1 MKYKIKARVKPK
13 RHNIR
18 VDMTAM
24 TDVSFLLLTFF
35 ILTAQFAKP
44 DIETVTTPSSISE
57 KLLPDA
63 SLMTV
68 LSTTDGKFYFTPVD
82 NGTERMALLDKMG
95 EKYRMKFTDAEK
107 VAFTKVQSVG
117 VPMNQLK
124 GYLNLSDDDRKAFK
138 SQTGIPLDSTNK
150 QLIDWVE
157 QSLAV
162 NPDYKLAIK
171 GDVQTKYP
179 KVKAL
184 FEGLRDIDFLKF
196 WLITSQEVAQ

>member
-1 MKYKIKARVKPK
+1 MARVKPK

-44 DIETVTTPSSISE
+44 DIETITTPSSISE

-63 SLMTV
+63 SLMTI
-68 LSTTDGKFYFTPVD
+68 LTTTDGRFYFTPVE
-82 NGTERMALLDKMG
+82 NGTERIALLDKMG
-95 EKYRMKFTDAEK
+95 EKYGMKFTDAEK
-107 VAFTKVQSVG
+107 VAFSNVQSIG

-124 GYLNLSDDDRKAFK
+124 GFLDLPDDERKAYK
-138 SQTGIPLDSTNK
+138 SKTGIPMDSTNT
-150 QLIDWVE
+150 QLTEWVK

-171 GDVQTKYP
+171 GDVNTKYP
-179 KVKAL
+179 KVKSL
-184 FEGLRDIDFLKF
+184 FEGLRDMDFLKF
-196 WLITSQEVAQ
+196 WLITSQETAQ

>member
-1 MKYKIKARVKPK
+1 MARVKPK

-44 DIETVTTPSSISE
+44 DVETITTPSSISE

-68 LSTTDGKFYFTPVD
+68 LSTTDGKFYFTPVE

-95 EKYRMKFTDAEK
+95 EKYGMKFTDQEK
-107 VAFTKVQSVG
+107 ATFANVQSIG

-124 GYLNLSDDDRKAFK
+124 GFLNLKDEDRKAYK
-138 SQTGIPLDSTNK
+138 SATGIPMDSTNK
-150 QLIDWVE
+150 QLVDWVQ

-171 GDVQTKYP
+171 GDVETKYP
-179 KVKAL
+179 KIKSL

-196 WLITSQEVAQ
+196 WLITSQEVAPNN

>member
-1 MKYKIKARVKPK
+1 MARVKPK

-44 DIETVTTPSSISE
+44 DIETITTPSSISE
-57 KLLPDA
+57 KLLPDG
-63 SLMTV
+63 SLMTI
-68 LSTTDGKFYFTPVD
+68 LSTTDGRFYFTPVE
-82 NGTERMALLDKMG
+82 NGTERMALLNNMG
-95 EKYRMKFTDAEK
+95 EKYGMTFTDKEK
-107 VAFTKVQSVG
+107 AAFANVESVG

-124 GYLNLSDDDRKAFK
+124 GFLDLSDDDRKAFK
-138 SQTGIPLDSTNK
+138 SKTGIPMDSTK
-150 QLIDWVE
+150 KELIDWVQ

-171 GDVQTKYP
+171 GDVETKYP
-179 KVKAL
+179 KVKSL

-196 WLITSQEVAQ
+196 WLITSQETAQ

>member
-1 MKYKIKARVKPK
+1 MARVKPK

-44 DIETVTTPSSISE
+44 DVETIKTPSSISE
-57 KLLPDA
+57 KLLPDG
-63 SLMTV
+63 SLMTI
-68 LSTTDGKFYFTPVD
+68 LSTTDGRFYFTPVE
-82 NGTERMALLDKMG
+82 NGTERMALLSKMG
-95 EKYRMKFTDAEK
+95 EKYGMTFTDKEK
-107 VAFTKVQSVG
+107 AAFANVQSIG

-124 GYLNLSDDDRKAFK
+124 GFLDLPDEERKAYK
-138 SQTGIPLDSTNK
+138 SKTGIPMDSANK
-150 QLIDWVE
+150 QLTDWVQ

-162 NPDYKLAIK
+162 NPGYGLAIK
-171 GDVQTKYP
+171 GDVQTEYP

-196 WLITSQEVAQ
+196 QLITSQETVK

>member
-1 MKYKIKARVKPK
+1 MARVKPK

-44 DIETVTTPSSISE
+44 DVETITTPSSISE
-57 KLLPDA
+57 KLLPDG
-63 SLMTV
+63 STMTI
-68 LSTTDGKFYFTPVD
+68 LSTTDGRFYFTPVE
-82 NGTERMALLDKMG
+82 NGTERIALLDKMG
-95 EKYRMKFTDAEK
+95 EKYGMKFTNEEK
-107 VAFTKVQSVG
+107 VAFSNVQSVG

-124 GYLNLSDDDRKAFK
+124 GFLDLSDEDRKAFK
-138 SQTGIPLDSTNK
+138 STTGIPMDSTNK

-157 QSLAV
+157 TSLAV

-171 GDVQTKYP
+171 GDVETKYP

-196 WLITSQEVAQ
+196 WLITSQEVAK

>member
-1 MKYKIKARVKPK
+1 MARVKPK

-35 ILTAQFAKP
+35 ILTAQFNVP
-44 DIETVTTPSSISE
+44 DVETVTTPSSISE

-68 LSTTDGKFYFTPVD
+68 LSTTDGRFYFTPVD
-82 NGTERMALLDKMG
+82 NGTERMQLLDKMG
-95 EKYRMKFTDAEK
+95 EKYGMKFTDKEK
-107 VAFTKVQSVG
+107 VEFTKVQSVG

-124 GYLNLSDDDRKAFK
+124 GYLNLSEDDKKAFK
-138 SQTGIPLDSTNK
+138 SQTGVPLDSTNK
-150 QLIDWVE
+150 QLIDWV
-157 QSLAV
+157 QKSLEV
-162 NPDYKLAIK
+162 NPDYKLAVK
-171 GDVQTKYP
+171 GDVETKYP

>member
-1 MKYKIKARVKPK
+1 MARVKPK

-35 ILTAQFAKP
+35 ILTAQFNVP
-44 DIETVTTPSSISE
+44 DVETVTTPSSISE

-68 LSTTDGKFYFTPVD
+68 LSTTDGKFYFTPVE
-82 NGTERMALLDKMG
+82 NGTERMQLLDKMG
-95 EKYRMKFTDAEK
+95 EKYGVKFTDKEK
-107 VAFTKVQSVG
+107 VEFTKMQSVG

-124 GYLNLSDDDRKAFK
+124 GYLNLSEDDKKAFK
-138 SQTGIPLDSTNK
+138 SQTGVPLDSTNK
-150 QLIDWVE
+150 QLIDWV
-157 QSLAV
+157 QKSLEV
-162 NPDYKLAIK
+162 NPDYKLAVK
-171 GDVQTKYP
+171 GDVETKYP

>member
-1 MKYKIKARVKPK
+1 MARVKPK

-44 DIETVTTPSSISE
+44 DVETITTPSSISE

-63 SLMTV
+63 SLMTI
-68 LSTTDGKFYFTPVD
+68 LSTTDGKFYFTPVE
-82 NGTERMALLDKMG
+82 NGTERIALLDKMG
-95 EKYRMKFTDAEK
+95 QKYGMSFTDKEK
-107 VAFTKVQSVG
+107 VAFSNVQSVG
-117 VPMNQLK
+117 VPMSQMKRFLD
-124 GYLNLSDDDRKAFK
+124 LPDDQRKAYK
-138 SQTGIPLDSTNK
+138 STTGIPMDSTK
-150 QLIDWVE
+150 KELVDWVQ
-157 QSLAV
+157 QSLTI

-171 GDVQTKYP
+171 GDVATKYP

-184 FEGLRDIDFLKF
+184 FEGLRDIKFYKF
-196 WLITSQEVAQ
+196 WLITSQEQAQ

>member
-1 MKYKIKARVKPK
+1 MARVKPK

-35 ILTAQFAKP
+35 ILTAQFNVP
-44 DIETVTTPSSISE
+44 DVETVTTPSSISE

-82 NGTERMALLDKMG
+82 NGTERMQLLDKMG
-95 EKYRMKFTDAEK
+95 EKYGLKFTNQEK
-107 VAFTKVQSVG
+107 VEFTKVQSVG

-124 GYLNLSDDDRKAFK
+124 GYLNLSEEDKKAFK
-138 SQTGIPLDSTNK
+138 SQTGVPLDSTNK
-150 QLIDWVE
+150 QLIDWVQ

-162 NPDYKLAIK
+162 NPGYKLAIK
-171 GDVQTKYP
+171 GDVETKYP

>member
-1 MKYKIKARVKPK
+1 MARVKPK

-44 DIETVTTPSSISE
+44 DIETITTPSSISE

-82 NGTERMALLDKMG
+82 NGTERMQLLDKMG
-95 EKYRMKFTDAEK
+95 EKYGVKFTDKEK
-107 VAFTKVQSVG
+107 VEFTKMQSVG

-124 GYLNLSDDDRKAFK
+124 GYLNLSEDDKKAFK
-138 SQTGIPLDSTNK
+138 SQTGVPLDSTNK
-150 QLIDWVE
+150 QLIDWV
-157 QSLAV
+157 QKSLEV
-162 NPDYKLAIK
+162 NPDYKLAVK
-171 GDVQTKYP
+171 GDVETKYP

>member
-1 MKYKIKARVKPK
+1 
-13 RHNIR
+13 
-18 VDMTAM
+18 MTAM

-44 DIETVTTPSSISE
+44 DVETITTPSSISE

-82 NGTERMALLDKMG
+82 NGSERMQLLDKMG
-95 EKYRMKFTDAEK
+95 EKYGLKFTDAQKANFAE
-107 VAFTKVQSVG
+107 VQSVG
-117 VPMNQLK
+117 VPMTQLR
-124 GYLNLSDDDRKAFK
+124 GYLDLSDEDRKAMK
-138 SQTGIPLDSTNK
+138 NLPGVPLDSTNT

>member
-1 MKYKIKARVKPK
+1 MARVKPK

-44 DIETVTTPSSISE
+44 DIETITTPSSISE
-57 KLLPDA
+57 KLLPDG
-63 SLMTV
+63 SLMTI
-68 LSTTDGKFYFTPVD
+68 LSTTDGRFYFTPVE
-82 NGTERMALLDKMG
+82 NGTERMALLNNMG
-95 EKYRMKFTDAEK
+95 EKYGMTFTDKEK
-107 VAFTKVQSVG
+107 AAFATVQSIG

-124 GYLNLSDDDRKAFK
+124 GFLDLPDDERKAYK
-138 SQTGIPLDSTNK
+138 SKTGIPMDSTNK
-150 QLIDWVE
+150 QLTDWVQ

-171 GDVQTKYP
+171 GDVQTEYP

-196 WLITSQEVAQ
+196 WLITSQETVK